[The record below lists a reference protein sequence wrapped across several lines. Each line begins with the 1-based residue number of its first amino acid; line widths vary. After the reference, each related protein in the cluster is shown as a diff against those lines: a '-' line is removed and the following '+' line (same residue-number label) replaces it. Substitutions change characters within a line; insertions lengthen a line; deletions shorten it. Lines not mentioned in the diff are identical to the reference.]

1 MVNIPANYIYGETH
15 LSCRKSDNEILLAL
29 FKFTVRTHA
38 CACKKRKN
46 KKHSIIPFYL
56 LNK

>member
-38 CACKKRKN
+38 RACKKRKKEETLYN
-46 KKHSIIPFYL
+46 SIL
-56 LNK
+56 SAW

>member
-15 LSCRKSDNEILLAL
+15 LSCLKSDNEILLTL

-38 CACKKRKN
+38 CACKKRKKEETLYN
-46 KKHSIIPFYL
+46 SIL
-56 LNK
+56 SA